1 MKSEFNSKFS
11 REETAWKTEGEAK
24 SIQED
29 SRKIILIE
37 TGCKA
42 STSLGQ
48 NSIGDQKMIE
58 VFISFLINQTIMKSE
73 S

>member
-24 SIQED
+24 PIWEE
-29 SRKIILIE
+29 SRKIILLE

-42 STSLGQ
+42 PTSLG
-48 NSIGDQKMIE
+48 
-58 VFISFLINQTIMKSE
+58 
-73 S
+73 